1 MSRKVKESSSSNNTS
16 LDESKAL
23 INGSWGMNL
32 VRKYLASI
40 EEKFDKTMKEICLK
54 LDKIEKT
61 QVRTVMKLKVWNFR
75 SVTKTNK
82 LAGRTRQ

>member
-1 MSRKVKESSSSNNTS
+1 
-16 LDESKAL
+16 
-23 INGSWGMNL
+23 MNL

-61 QVRTVMKLKVWNFR
+61 QVRTVMKLKV
-75 SVTKTNK
+75 
-82 LAGRTRQ
+82 